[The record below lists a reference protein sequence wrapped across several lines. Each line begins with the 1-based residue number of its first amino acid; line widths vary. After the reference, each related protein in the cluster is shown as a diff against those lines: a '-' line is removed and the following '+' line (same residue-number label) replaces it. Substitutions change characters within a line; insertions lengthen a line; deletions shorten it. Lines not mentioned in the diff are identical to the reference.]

1 MSSSRPPLVRLAL
14 AGLGLLFLVWVASL
28 GAVLAWERHDQSR
41 PVGAIV
47 VLGAAQYVGRPSPV
61 LRARLD
67 HAIALWRRGLA
78 PIMIVTGGTG
88 RGDTTSEAAVSQR
101 YVVQHGVPIR
111 AILLE
116 TEGRTTSESMAG
128 VSALMGGQG
137 RRDVLLVSDPFHML
151 RLTIIA
157 RRHGLEPFASPT
169 PTSPIAASPTLRWKY
184 ALSESVKA
192 PLAFILE
199 RNDR

>member
-1 MSSSRPPLVRLAL
+1 MPRPRSYLRTTLATATVVLIGWAVSMAMVSR
-14 AGLGLLFLVWVASL
+14 
-28 GAVLAWERHDQSR
+28 
-41 PVGAIV
+41 VGRRDEARKADAIV

-88 RGDTTSEAAVSQR
+88 TGDTTSEAAVSQR
-101 YVVQHGVPIR
+101 YVVKHGVP
-111 AILLE
+111 AEAVLLE
-116 TEGRTTSESMAG
+116 TQGRTTSESMAG
-128 VSALMGGQG
+128 VSALMNSQN

-151 RLTIIA
+151 RLTILA
-157 RRHGLEPFASPT
+157 RRHGLEPYASPT
-169 PTSPIAASPTLRWKY
+169 PTSPIAASPTERWKY

-199 RNDR
+199 RSDR